1 MAHIAYIGTP
11 KFCVEKKISKTPMR
25 NMHYHHSVELYY
37 ILKGERE
44 YFVGDQFFKME
55 EGDLILIPDGNLH
68 RTAGKSASCFLI
80 NFSAEYLGTY
90 FTPET
95 VSSLQIKHPV
105 VFRPN
110 QVQKDTLDSLCNSL
124 YSEYTRILKDDGCLD
139 SAILAGYLYQI
150 LFTISFGA
158 NGYVQENYSD
168 RRISGIVKY
177 INENY
182 SSINSIEEIAE
193 QFYISKYHLCRLFN
207 QNLGVG
213 LITYLNTIKIRKASE
228 LLKEDSKSITDIAM
242 ECGFNSSSYF
252 CKVFKSE
259 KGLSPTDYKKQYK
272 ARRNK

>member
-1 MAHIAYIGTP
+1 MAHIAFIDTP
-11 KFCVEKKISKTPMR
+11 GFCVEKKISKTPMR

-44 YFVGDQFFKME
+44 YFVGDQFFKIE
-55 EGDLILIPDGNLH
+55 EGDLILIPEGNLH

-80 NFSAEYLGTY
+80 NFSAEYLTRY
-90 FTPET
+90 FTPEMIDK
-95 VSSLQIKHPV
+95 LHIKQPF

-110 QVQKDTLDSLCNSL
+110 PFQKDVLDSICNSL
-124 YSEYTRILKDDGCLD
+124 YNESNRIPKDEERLV
-139 SAILAGYLYQI
+139 SPVLAGQLYQI
-150 LFTISFGA
+150 LFNISFSG

-168 RRISGIVKY
+168 RRISSIVKY

-193 QFYISKYHLCRLFN
+193 RFYISKYHLCRLFN

-213 LITYLNTIKIRKASE
+213 MITYLNTIKVRKASE
-228 LLKEDSKSITDIAM
+228 LLKEDKKSITDIAM

-252 CKVFKSE
+252 CKVFRSE
-259 KGLSPTDYKKQYK
+259 KGISPTDYKKQYK
-272 ARRNK
+272 ARSSK